1 MHDSDLIDDL
11 IGKAYDA
18 RLVRRL
24 LRYIL
29 PHARLFAL
37 AAVLLLL
44 TTGLDLLMPYLVKT
58 GIDNYLTVVY
68 VRYTGSAERLAAYA
82 AQIPTAVQ
90 PSPAS
95 LLVPQRAAE
104 RPDSPL
110 RSATHDRVTRDSC
123 LYYLLPAEARS
134 ADAGFVEGAYWL
146 LPHNSR
152 ARVSPLTLLR
162 ARHAELRGV
171 TLLALLMLAVIL
183 AKLVSEY
190 GHALLLQI
198 AGQRAMFDL
207 RTHLFNHIHTLSLRY
222 FDRTPVGRLVTRV
235 TNDIEAIN
243 EVFSTVL
250 VGLVKDLL
258 YFLGAVVILLSLNTR
273 LALAALALLPLFVI
287 VAMVFKRRAR
297 EVYREVRRQL
307 SKLNARL
314 NEDLSAI
321 KIIQVFRQQPRR
333 TSEFAATNTAYFR
346 ANMNELL
353 VFGTFRPMVDTLRS
367 LGIALALVYGGWS
380 VIGGLLTIGML
391 IAFIQYLNE
400 MYRPIIEMSQQ
411 YTVMQSAMAAAERI
425 FTILDEH
432 PEVRTPAAPAFIPRP
447 RGHVVFD
454 NVRFSYVNGT
464 EVLKGVSFS
473 VEPGR
478 SVAIVGPTGAG
489 KSSIINLACR
499 FYDPDAGA
507 VLLDGTDLRHWPLD
521 ALRRQM
527 AIVLQDAFVFSRSVA
542 GNIRLGRDDI
552 SLDDIIAA
560 AELVQARAFIEAL
573 PHGFDE
579 EMMERGAT
587 LSSGQKQLLCFARAL
602 AHDPSVLVLDEA
614 TSNVDPATESLIQR
628 AIETL
633 MRGRTS
639 IIVAHRLSTI
649 KRADEILV
657 LDQGQIIE
665 RGSHDALLAR
675 RGFYYNLYLL
685 QFSHEE

>member
-1 MHDSDLIDDL
+1 MHDSDLTDDV

-24 LRYIL
+24 LRFLL

-37 AAVLLLL
+37 AALLLL
-44 TTGLDLLMPYLVKT
+44 ATTGLELLMPYLVKT
-58 GIDNYLTVVY
+58 CIDTYLTGLY
-68 VRYTGSAERLAAYA
+68 VRCTGRSELLATLAA
-82 AQIPTAVQ
+82 QLPSAVQ
-90 PSPAS
+90 PTPTS
-95 LLVPQRAAE
+95 LLVPQRAAD
-104 RPDSPL
+104 RPGSPVRTAVTNGL
-110 RSATHDRVTRDSC
+110 SCDAT
-123 LYYLLPAEARS
+123 LYYLLPAEARTG
-134 ADAGFVEGAYWL
+134 DAGSIEGTYWL
-146 LPHNSR
+146 LPQHSR
-152 ARVSPLTLLR
+152 ARVGPLTLLR
-162 ARHAELRGV
+162 AHRAELRGV
-171 TLLALLMLAVIL
+171 SIIALLMLGVIL
-183 AKLVSEY
+183 AKLVTEY

-207 RTHLFNHIHTLSLRY
+207 RTQLFNHITTLSLRY
-222 FDRTPVGRLVTRV
+222 FDRTPVGRLVTRA

-243 EVFSTVL
+243 EVFSSVL

-258 YFLGAVVILLSLNTR
+258 YFVGAVIILFSLNAR
-273 LALAALALLPLFVI
+273 LALAALALLPVFVI

-297 EVYREVRRQL
+297 AVYREVRRHL
-307 SKLNARL
+307 SRLNARL
-314 NEDLSAI
+314 NEDLSGI
-321 KIIQVFRQQPRR
+321 KIIQVFRQQARR
-333 TSEFAATNTAYFR
+333 ISEFAAINSAYFC
-346 ANMNELL
+346 ANMNELV

-367 LGIALALVYGGWS
+367 MGIALALVYGGWS
-380 VIGGLLTIGML
+380 VMGGILTIGVL
-391 IAFIQYLNE
+391 IAFIQYLSE

-425 FTILDEH
+425 FGVLDEQ
-432 PEVRTPAAPAFIPRP
+432 PEVRQAATPVRSVQP

-473 VEPGR
+473 VEPGH

-499 FYDPDAGA
+499 FYDPDSGT
-507 VLLDGTDLRHWPLD
+507 VYLDGVDLRQWPFD
-521 ALRRQM
+521 DLRRQI
-527 AIVLQDAFVFSRSVA
+527 AIVLQDAFIFSRSVA
-542 GNIRLGRDDI
+542 DNIRLGRSDITRDDI
-552 SLDDIIAA
+552 AAA

-587 LSSGQKQLLCFARAL
+587 LSSGQKQLVCFARAL
-602 AHDPSVLVLDEA
+602 AHDPRVLILDEA
-614 TSNVDPATESLIQR
+614 TSSVDPATEQLIQR

-639 IIVAHRLSTI
+639 IVVAHRLSTI

-657 LDQGQIIE
+657 LDQGRIIE

-685 QFSHEE
+685 QFAHEQ